1 MHPHASAGNDSQLLS
16 RVESLLDDLVDASKI
31 RRKKSVVKRE
41 LCRDFVSVIRGVR
54 PAFML
59 DYAPL
64 MTAEE
69 IKLISDEL
77 NENILKAH
85 LTGSS
90 ERGGERGGEVMLL
103 KVCTVLD
110 TVVLVTL
117 GEEEEEDEESL
128 SQKATKVPIMVDL
141 DQEIP
146 RARRLE
152 ASEIAIM
159 TACLAKMKSNSGAN
173 IDERDL
179 GDGVIPPQTFVG
191 WMLGYPILYYYGSK
205 KSSESENGKEE
216 SANIAARKLSLCSL
230 VKVECINDKNEVMYG
245 FTYPESVNEDEL
257 IKEALK
263 SWMDGIE
270 KQREIGLSVRV
281 THRGP
286 SPVAL

>member
-1 MHPHASAGNDSQLLS
+1 MHPPASAGNDSQLLS
-16 RVESLLDDLVDASKI
+16 RVESFLDDLVDASKI
-31 RRKKSVVKRE
+31 QRKKSVVKRE

-59 DYAPL
+59 DYAPF

-69 IKLISDEL
+69 VKLISDEL
-77 NENILKAH
+77 NENVLKLH
-85 LTGSS
+85 QTGSS
-90 ERGGERGGEVMLL
+90 ERRGKGGGEGMLL

-117 GEEEEEDEESL
+117 GEEEEEEESL

-216 SANIAARKLSLCSL
+216 SANVAARKLSLCSL

-281 THRGP
+281 THRGS

>member
-1 MHPHASAGNDSQLLS
+1 
-16 RVESLLDDLVDASKI
+16 
-31 RRKKSVVKRE
+31 
-41 LCRDFVSVIRGVR
+41 
-54 PAFML
+54 
-59 DYAPL
+59 
-64 MTAEE
+64 
-69 IKLISDEL
+69 
-77 NENILKAH
+77 
-85 LTGSS
+85 
-90 ERGGERGGEVMLL
+90 MLL

-117 GEEEEEDEESL
+117 GEDKEEEESL
-128 SQKATKVPIMVDL
+128 LQKATKVPIMVDL
-141 DQEIP
+141 DQEIS

-152 ASEIAIM
+152 ASEIAIL
-159 TACLAKMKSNSGAN
+159 TACRAKMKSNLGAN

-179 GDGVIPPQTFVG
+179 GDGAIPPQTFVG

-205 KSSESENGKEE
+205 KNSESENGKEE
-216 SANIAARKLSLCSL
+216 SASVAARKLSLCSL

-245 FTYPESVNEDEL
+245 FTYPESVNEDAL
-257 IKEALK
+257 IMEALK

>member
-1 MHPHASAGNDSQLLS
+1 MHPPASAGNDSQLLS

-77 NENILKAH
+77 NENVLKVD

-90 ERGGERGGEVMLL
+90 ERGGERGGEGMLL

-117 GEEEEEDEESL
+117 GEEEEEEESL
-128 SQKATKVPIMVDL
+128 LQKATKVPIMVDL
-141 DQEIP
+141 DQEIS

-152 ASEIAIM
+152 ASELAIM
-159 TACLAKMKSNSGAN
+159 TACRAKMKSNLGSN

-179 GDGVIPPQTFVG
+179 GDGAIPPQTFVG

-205 KSSESENGKEE
+205 KNSESENGKEE
-216 SANIAARKLSLCSL
+216 SANVAARKLSLCSL

-245 FTYPESVNEDEL
+245 FTYPESVNEDAL

>member
-1 MHPHASAGNDSQLLS
+1 MHPPASAGNDSQLLS

-69 IKLISDEL
+69 VKLISDEL
-77 NENILKAH
+77 NENVLKVD

-90 ERGGERGGEVMLL
+90 ERGGERGGEGMLL

-117 GEEEEEDEESL
+117 GEEEEEEESL
-128 SQKATKVPIMVDL
+128 LQKATKVPIMVDL
-141 DQEIP
+141 DQEIS

-152 ASEIAIM
+152 ASELAIM
-159 TACLAKMKSNSGAN
+159 TACRAKMKSNLGSN

-179 GDGVIPPQTFVG
+179 GDGAIPPQTFVG

-205 KSSESENGKEE
+205 KNSESENGKEE
-216 SANIAARKLSLCSL
+216 SANVAARKLSLCSL

-245 FTYPESVNEDEL
+245 FTYPESVNEDAL

-270 KQREIGLSVRV
+270 KQGEIGLSVRV

>member
-1 MHPHASAGNDSQLLS
+1 MHPPVSAGNDSQLLS

-69 IKLISDEL
+69 VKLISDEL
-77 NENILKAH
+77 NENVLKVD

-90 ERGGERGGEVMLL
+90 ERGGERGGEGMLL

-117 GEEEEEDEESL
+117 GEEEEEEESL
-128 SQKATKVPIMVDL
+128 LQKATKVPIMVDL
-141 DQEIP
+141 DQEIS

-152 ASEIAIM
+152 ASELAIM
-159 TACLAKMKSNSGAN
+159 TACRAKMKSNLGSN

-179 GDGVIPPQTFVG
+179 GDGAIPPQTFVG

-205 KSSESENGKEE
+205 KNSESENGKEE
-216 SANIAARKLSLCSL
+216 SANVAARKLSLCSL

-245 FTYPESVNEDEL
+245 FTYPESVNEDAL

-270 KQREIGLSVRV
+270 KQGEIGLSVRV

>member
-1 MHPHASAGNDSQLLS
+1 MHPPASAGNDSQLLS

-77 NENILKAH
+77 NENVLKVD

-90 ERGGERGGEVMLL
+90 ERGGERGGEGMLL

-117 GEEEEEDEESL
+117 GEEEEEEESL
-128 SQKATKVPIMVDL
+128 LQKATKVPIMVDL
-141 DQEIP
+141 DQEIS

-152 ASEIAIM
+152 ASELAIM
-159 TACLAKMKSNSGAN
+159 TACRAKMKSNLGSN

-179 GDGVIPPQTFVG
+179 GDGAIPPQTFVG

-205 KSSESENGKEE
+205 KNSESENGKEE
-216 SANIAARKLSLCSL
+216 SANVAARKLSLCSL

-245 FTYPESVNEDEL
+245 FTYPESVNEDAL

-270 KQREIGLSVRV
+270 KQGEIGLSVRV

>member
-1 MHPHASAGNDSQLLS
+1 MHPPASAGNDSQLLS

-69 IKLISDEL
+69 VKLISDEL
-77 NENILKAH
+77 NENVLKVD

-90 ERGGERGGEVMLL
+90 ERGGERGVEGMLL

-117 GEEEEEDEESL
+117 GEEEEEEESL
-128 SQKATKVPIMVDL
+128 LQKATKVPIMVDL
-141 DQEIP
+141 DQEIS

-152 ASEIAIM
+152 ASELAIM
-159 TACLAKMKSNSGAN
+159 TACRAKMKSNLGSN

-179 GDGVIPPQTFVG
+179 GDGAIPPQTFVG

-205 KSSESENGKEE
+205 KNSESENGKEE
-216 SANIAARKLSLCSL
+216 SANVAARKLSLCSL

-245 FTYPESVNEDEL
+245 FTYPESVNEDAL

-270 KQREIGLSVRV
+270 KQGEIGLSVRV

>member
-69 IKLISDEL
+69 VKLISDEL
-77 NENILKAH
+77 NENVLKVD

-90 ERGGERGGEVMLL
+90 ERGGERGGEGMLL

-117 GEEEEEDEESL
+117 GEEEEEEESL
-128 SQKATKVPIMVDL
+128 LQKATKVPIMVDL
-141 DQEIP
+141 DQEIS

-152 ASEIAIM
+152 ASELAIM
-159 TACLAKMKSNSGAN
+159 TACRAKMKSNLGSN

-179 GDGVIPPQTFVG
+179 GDGAIPPQTFVG

-205 KSSESENGKEE
+205 KNSESENGKEE
-216 SANIAARKLSLCSL
+216 SANVAARKLSLCSL

-245 FTYPESVNEDEL
+245 FTYPESVNEDAL

-270 KQREIGLSVRV
+270 KQGEIGLSVRV

>member
-1 MHPHASAGNDSQLLS
+1 MHPPASAGNDSQLLS

-69 IKLISDEL
+69 VKLISDEL
-77 NENILKAH
+77 NENVLKVD

-90 ERGGERGGEVMLL
+90 ERGGERGGEGMLL

-117 GEEEEEDEESL
+117 GEEEEEEESL
-128 SQKATKVPIMVDL
+128 LQKATKVPIMVDL
-141 DQEIP
+141 DQEIS

-152 ASEIAIM
+152 ASELAIM
-159 TACLAKMKSNSGAN
+159 TACRAKMKSNLGSN

-179 GDGVIPPQTFVG
+179 GDGAIPPQTFVG

-205 KSSESENGKEE
+205 KNSESENGKEE
-216 SANIAARKLSLCSL
+216 SANVAARKLSLCSL

-245 FTYPESVNEDEL
+245 FTYPESVNEDAL

-270 KQREIGLSVRV
+270 KQGEIGLSVRV
-281 THRGP
+281 THRGS

>member
-1 MHPHASAGNDSQLLS
+1 MHPPASAGNDSQLLS

-31 RRKKSVVKRE
+31 QRKKSVVKRE

-59 DYAPL
+59 DYAPF

-69 IKLISDEL
+69 VKLISDEL
-77 NENILKAH
+77 NENVLKVH
-85 LTGSS
+85 QTGSS
-90 ERGGERGGEVMLL
+90 ERRGKGGGEGMLL

-117 GEEEEEDEESL
+117 GEDKEEEESL
-128 SQKATKVPIMVDL
+128 LQKATKVPIMVDL
-141 DQEIP
+141 DQEIS

-152 ASEIAIM
+152 ASEIAIL
-159 TACLAKMKSNSGAN
+159 TACRAKMKSNLGAN

-179 GDGVIPPQTFVG
+179 GDGAIPPQTFVG

-205 KSSESENGKEE
+205 KNSESENGKEE
-216 SANIAARKLSLCSL
+216 SASVAARKLSLCSL

-245 FTYPESVNEDEL
+245 FTYPESVNEDAL
-257 IKEALK
+257 IMEALK

>member
-16 RVESLLDDLVDASKI
+16 RVENLLDDLVDASKI

-69 IKLISDEL
+69 VKLISDEL

-117 GEEEEEDEESL
+117 GEEEEEEEESL

-216 SANIAARKLSLCSL
+216 SANVAARKLSLCSL
-230 VKVECINDKNEVMYG
+230 V
-245 FTYPESVNEDEL
+245 
-257 IKEALK
+257 
-263 SWMDGIE
+263 E

-281 THRGP
+281 THRGS

>member
-1 MHPHASAGNDSQLLS
+1 MHPPASAGNDSQLLS

-69 IKLISDEL
+69 VKLISDEL
-77 NENILKAH
+77 NENVLKVD

-90 ERGGERGGEVMLL
+90 ERGGERGGEGMLL

-117 GEEEEEDEESL
+117 GEEEEEEEESL
-128 SQKATKVPIMVDL
+128 LQKATKVPIMVDL
-141 DQEIP
+141 DQEIS

-152 ASEIAIM
+152 ASELAIM
-159 TACLAKMKSNSGAN
+159 TACRAKMKSNLGSN

-179 GDGVIPPQTFVG
+179 GDGAIPPQTFVG

-205 KSSESENGKEE
+205 KNSESENGKEE
-216 SANIAARKLSLCSL
+216 SANVAARKLSLCSL

-245 FTYPESVNEDEL
+245 FTYPESVNEDAL

-270 KQREIGLSVRV
+270 KQGEIGLSVRV

>member
-1 MHPHASAGNDSQLLS
+1 MHPPASAGNDSQLLS

-69 IKLISDEL
+69 VKLISDEL
-77 NENILKAH
+77 NENVLKVD

-90 ERGGERGGEVMLL
+90 ERGGERGGEGMLL

-117 GEEEEEDEESL
+117 GEEEEEEESL
-128 SQKATKVPIMVDL
+128 LQKATKVPIMVDL
-141 DQEIP
+141 DQEIS

-152 ASEIAIM
+152 ASELAIM
-159 TACLAKMKSNSGAN
+159 TACRAKMKSNLGSN

-179 GDGVIPPQTFVG
+179 GDGAIPPQTFVG

-205 KSSESENGKEE
+205 KNSESENGKEE
-216 SANIAARKLSLCSL
+216 SANVAARKLSLCSL

-245 FTYPESVNEDEL
+245 FTYPESVNEDAL

>member
-31 RRKKSVVKRE
+31 QRKKSVVKRE

-59 DYAPL
+59 DYAPF

-69 IKLISDEL
+69 VKLISDEL
-77 NENILKAH
+77 NENVLKVH
-85 LTGSS
+85 QTGSS
-90 ERGGERGGEVMLL
+90 ERRGKGGGEGMLL

-117 GEEEEEDEESL
+117 GEDKEEEESL
-128 SQKATKVPIMVDL
+128 LQKATKVPIMVDL
-141 DQEIP
+141 DQEIS

-152 ASEIAIM
+152 ASEIAIL
-159 TACLAKMKSNSGAN
+159 TACRAKMKSNLGAN
-173 IDERDL
+173 INERDL
-179 GDGVIPPQTFVG
+179 GDGAIPPQTFVG

-205 KSSESENGKEE
+205 KNSESENGKEE
-216 SANIAARKLSLCSL
+216 SASVAARKLSLCSL

-245 FTYPESVNEDEL
+245 FTYPESVNEDAL
-257 IKEALK
+257 IMEALK